1 MSMSAKSVPF
11 LFFSIFAIS
20 YCFWL
25 VNSVAD
31 PLWTDEV
38 ITIALVKSTSL
49 AHLFSA
55 VLLGLDA
62 TPPLYTSYGWLMLH
76 NVVPGWPPELLR
88 RVTNAGLIVAT
99 IWILYLLV
107 HKFFDVRSDQSSI
120 GSFAANPIPQ
130 PRRLLRTH
138 KEDPSGR
145 RLTGR

>member
-76 NVVPGWPPELLR
+76 NVVPGWPPELLL
-88 RVTNAGLIVAT
+88 RVSNAGLIVAT
-99 IWILYLLV
+99 ICILYLLV
-107 HKFFDVRSDQSSI
+107 RQFFDRIAALMTI
-120 GSFAANPIPQ
+120 GMFV
-130 PRRLLRTH
+130 LLNYG
-138 KEDPSGR
+138 S
-145 RLTGR
+145 